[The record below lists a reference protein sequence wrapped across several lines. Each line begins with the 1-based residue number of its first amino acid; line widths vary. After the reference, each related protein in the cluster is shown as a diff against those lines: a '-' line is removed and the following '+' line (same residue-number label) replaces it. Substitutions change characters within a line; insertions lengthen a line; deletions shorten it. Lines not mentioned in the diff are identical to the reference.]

1 MEMFD
6 SRRTKT
12 VLRLCYDH
20 ITSDITKYLDLGG
33 TRGPRGEVC
42 HDSVSVCQGKG
53 HSRVTGVL
61 QMVPTDIAPAGTDT
75 I

>member
-1 MEMFD
+1 MEMID
-6 SRRTKT
+6 STYEDQD
-12 VLRLCYDH
+12 VRLCYAH
-20 ITSDITKYLDLGG
+20 ITAAITNYLDLGG
-33 TRGPRGEVC
+33 TRGPRGVVC
-42 HDSVSVCQGKG
+42 HDSVSVCHGKG